1 MSDDRP
7 WEHSRRPPAQPRD
20 SATPARGAGSG
31 RPHFGRPERP
41 ALKLQTTTLW
51 YYPSQQYSDAPMGI
65 PGYAG
70 ATPAWVVWNL
80 LQRYT
85 REGDLVVDPFCGGG
99 TTLDVARSL
108 KRRGLG
114 YDLQPQRPDIFRADA
129 RQLPLEDGKVDFVFM
144 DPPYSTHLE
153 YSGEEECI
161 GELDAF
167 DGSYFEAL
175 DAVLGEVDRVLKDR
189 RYFALFVSDTWK
201 KTKGFVPI
209 GARLSGMCEARGFRA
224 VDQMAVVRGNR
235 KLEKPNF
242 HKAAEEGNFY
252 LRGFNHLLVWKKERE
267 SARKSGGR

>member
-7 WEHSRRPPAQPRD
+7 WEHSRRRPAQPRD
-20 SATPARGAGSG
+20 SATPARGAASG